1 MALRMIKTG
10 IDASVHQTE
19 RILRLCLIVSL
30 VFHAVLVF
38 TLQTA
43 FPTYLTGEDLRI
55 YRVDLIRPPV
65 EDLDM
70 DVKPDTDIS
79 KPQEPVASQASSED
93 SQETISLDTDDK
105 RYVSYAQAIKERIA
119 GQWKYPQE
127 ARKKKLEGRLVALF
141 SLNREG
147 ALTRL
152 DITKT
157 SGHEV
162 LDREAE
168 RAIQSAAPFPPFPS
182 TITVSRL
189 NINVSF
195 DYTLTAKTP
204 RK

>member
-1 MALRMIKTG
+1 MALRTIKAAT
-10 IDASVHQTE
+10 DVSVHQTE
-19 RILRLCLIVSL
+19 KILRTCLILSL
-30 VFHAVLVF
+30 AFHAVMVLA
-38 TLQTA
+38 LQSA
-43 FPTYLTGEDLRI
+43 IPTYLAGEDLRI
-55 YRVDLIRPPV
+55 YRVELLRPPV
-65 EDLDM
+65 DDM
-70 DVKPDTDIS
+70 DLTEKPDTDIS
-79 KPQEPVASQASSED
+79 KPQEPVTSQASSED
-93 SQETISLDTDDK
+93 TQETISLDTDDK

-141 SLNREG
+141 SLDREG

-157 SGHEV
+157 SGHDV

-182 TITVSRL
+182 TITVSLL

-195 DYTLTAKTP
+195 DYALS
-204 RK
+204 RKK

>member
-43 FPTYLTGEDLRI
+43 FPTYLAGEDLRI

-79 KPQEPVASQASSED
+79 KPQEPVTSQASSED
-93 SQETISLDTDDK
+93 TQETISLDTDDK

-141 SLNREG
+141 SLDREG

-157 SGHEV
+157 SGHDV

-182 TITVSRL
+182 TITVSLL

-195 DYTLTAKTP
+195 DYALS
-204 RK
+204 RKK

>member
-30 VFHAVLVF
+30 VFHAVLVL

-43 FPTYLTGEDLRI
+43 FPTYLAGEDLRI

-65 EDLDM
+65 ENLDM

-79 KPQEPVASQASSED
+79 KPQEPVTSQASSED
-93 SQETISLDTDDK
+93 TQETISLDTDDK

-157 SGHEV
+157 SGHDV

-182 TITVSRL
+182 TITVSLL

-195 DYTLTAKTP
+195 DYALS
-204 RK
+204 RKK

>member
-1 MALRMIKTG
+1 MALRMIKPGT
-10 IDASVHQTE
+10 DTSVHQAE
-19 RILRLCLIVSL
+19 RIPRLCLIVSL

-157 SGHEV
+157 SGHDV

-195 DYTLTAKTP
+195 DYTLSK
-204 RK
+204 KK